1 MVLLSRN
8 VRGDI
13 DWLHDIPILA
23 HIFLHRDNE
32 EADIM
37 FLSEESEQE
46 ITSESNSSSV
56 NKHQR

>member
-13 DWLHDIPILA
+13 DCLHDIPILA
-23 HIFLHRDNE
+23 YIFLHRDNE

-37 FLSEESEQE
+37 FLSEESVRTRAYFRIKWLFCQ
-46 ITSESNSSSV
+46 
-56 NKHQR
+56 